1 MVFMRFLQLEPQ
13 LGHEL
18 IFRDVD
24 CSYQRALY
32 DDYVKHGIDPG
43 ITKLFRSDDEDGLD
57 DEFGEAESDL
67 VTEENFS
74 SNYPSQIHSL
84 DHNER
89 SGSQF
94 VSTILND
101 YDNIEND
108 IDNVE
113 EAEPSN
119 LVGLADSALANSLVL
134 VSSNGDEIQGQQIAK
149 NGPSMFQKRQM
160 GT

>member
-1 MVFMRFLQLEPQ
+1 
-13 LGHEL
+13 
-18 IFRDVD
+18 
-24 CSYQRALY
+24 
-32 DDYVKHGIDPG
+32 
-43 ITKLFRSDDEDGLD
+43 
-57 DEFGEAESDL
+57 
-67 VTEENFS
+67 
-74 SNYPSQIHSL
+74 
-84 DHNER
+84 
-89 SGSQF
+89 
-94 VSTILND
+94 LND